1 MVFADDDLLHLNVD
15 VAMTTGLWCA
25 AYTQQAR
32 ARPFL
37 DVRSS
42 PSPPS

>member
-15 VAMTTGLWCA
+15 VVTTTGLMCA

-37 DVRSS
+37 DV
-42 PSPPS
+42 